1 MERSVSQLGTK
12 DFFLTQAKTLR
23 LSDERSSGEVLVAW
37 AHSVENTFL
46 QFFILPEVRRRI
58 QNRRFEH
65 FLFFFFA
72 AWSLTEGC
80 FLLSKQP
87 RLELSIAASSLKIV
101 KQTTSE
107 AVITRSDQ
115 NQSVGLKATLLPI
128 LCSRNLHF
136 PPSIFYCTG
145 PQMHEYTPSLT
156 HTRAHMH
163 TQA

>member
-12 DFFLTQAKTLR
+12 DFFLRQAKTLR

-37 AHSVENTFL
+37 VHSVENTFL

-65 FLFFFFA
+65 FLFFFA

-115 NQSVGLKATLLPI
+115 NQSVGLKAILLPI
-128 LCSRNLHF
+128 LFCSRNLHF
-136 PPSIFYCTG
+136 PPLYILLYGT
-145 PQMHEYTPSLT
+145 TD
-156 HTRAHMH
+156 A
-163 TQA
+163 